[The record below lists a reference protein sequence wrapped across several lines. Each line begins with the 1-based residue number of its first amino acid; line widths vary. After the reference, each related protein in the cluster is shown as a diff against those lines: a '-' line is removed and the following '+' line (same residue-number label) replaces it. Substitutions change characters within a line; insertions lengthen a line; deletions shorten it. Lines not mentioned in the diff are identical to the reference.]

1 MGFVVQMIPALFL
14 IILQVD
20 CVQGKYSF
28 FLVLSTVVM
37 FIHSVHLET
46 TRTFQ
51 LLDMCLC
58 FILLLYQFATIPSCN
73 TKIAKLVFQRDKL
86 VDRDM
91 YTVF

>member
-1 MGFVVQMIPALFL
+1 MGLILQMIPALFL

-58 FILLLYQFATIPSCN
+58 FILLLYHFATIPICYHTNLQYKNSQTC
-73 TKIAKLVFQRDKL
+73 LSERSVSG
-86 VDRDM
+86 
-91 YTVF
+91 